1 MRRRSDIV
9 VISAAELI
17 AAGLVITVTFLVVG
31 MAIMYFG

>member
-1 MRRRSDIV
+1 V

-17 AAGLVITVTFLVVG
+17 AAGLVITVTLLVVG